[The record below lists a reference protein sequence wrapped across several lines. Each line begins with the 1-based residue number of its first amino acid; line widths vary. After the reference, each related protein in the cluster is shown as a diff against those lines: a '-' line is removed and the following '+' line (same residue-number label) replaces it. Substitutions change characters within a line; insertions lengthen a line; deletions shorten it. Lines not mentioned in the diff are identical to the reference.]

1 MFVMGRGIEPRGH
14 EVADYMDQDT
24 LGLGSGC
31 CLLYALYLPGLH
43 DQLCGCDA
51 SGFSFTDAELET
63 IAAELGR
70 PLYKFGQYDLLREC
84 QVAMDKKRR
93 RKMTRAEFW
102 RKEGLIHID
111 GQ

>member
-14 EVADYMDQDT
+14 EVADYMDQET
-24 LGLGSGC
+24 PGLGSRC
-31 CLLYALYLPGLH
+31 CLLYGLSLPGLH

-70 PLYKFGQYDLLREC
+70 LLYKFGQYDLLREC

-102 RKEGLIHID
+102 RKKGRIQFD
-111 GQ
+111 GH